1 MSVAAQPFA
10 TRAEQRSQAAPHAR
24 YSRLAINRIGYWMF
38 LLSESMLFLGLL
50 ATRFYLQGT
59 YRPPSLD
66 QNLGLIITSILLL
79 SSLTAYQ
86 AETAIVHDDRPGFLR
101 NVLFTIILGLVF
113 VGGVAVEWSQA
124 FVHFPPQTGFGT
136 VFFSM
141 TGMHALHV
149 ISGVVLL
156 ALLYRNGR
164 RGKYGGED
172 HWAPEA
178 IVKYWHFVD
187 VVWVFFYAALYL
199 V

>member
-1 MSVAAQPFA
+1 MSVAAQPFV
-10 TRAEQRSQAAPHAR
+10 TGVERSETAAQVR
-24 YSRLAINRIGYWMF
+24 YSRLAINRLGYWLF

-50 ATRFYLQGT
+50 AGRFYLQGT
-59 YRPPSLD
+59 YRPPALD
-66 QNLGLIITSILLL
+66 QRLGLLITSILLL

-86 AETAIVHDDRPGFLR
+86 AETAIVHDDRRGFLR
-101 NVLFTIILGLVF
+101 NVLFTILLGLVF

-124 FVHFPPQTGFGT
+124 FIHFPPQTGFGT

-149 ISGVVLL
+149 ISGVFLL
-156 ALLYRNGR
+156 ALLYWQGR
-164 RGKYGGED
+164 RGMYSSEN

-178 IVKYWHFVD
+178 IIKYWHFVD
-187 VVWVFFYAALYL
+187 VIWVFFYAALYL